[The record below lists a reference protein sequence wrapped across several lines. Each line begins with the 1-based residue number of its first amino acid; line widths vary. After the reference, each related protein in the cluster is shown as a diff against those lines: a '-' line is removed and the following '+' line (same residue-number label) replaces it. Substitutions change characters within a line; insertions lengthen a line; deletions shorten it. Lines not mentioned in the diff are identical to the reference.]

1 MENIWFSNF
10 EKPGLY
16 WVVIS
21 FLFGHSY
28 KLMLRKKK
36 RDKFLGPK
44 TLNTRKLFKV
54 NGVL

>member
-36 RDKFLGPK
+36 RDKFLGLK